1 MPKRRADADSRRFL
15 DEFESVRVSRF
26 RATGV
31 IDPAKR
37 NALIPFPNGRIK
49 LIGTAH
55 THLKYGGGFSYFI
68 CPKCA
73 RLTTKLFLID
83 DAPLCWQCCYALNIV
98 HRIRYGFGR
107 DERRR
112 ARDKVLDQLIAK
124 VESNVRLTF
133 KPVHPALGGRRA
145 ILANS
150 IRLKR
155 KIRERLVK
163 LRLHQLASQQTS
175 GNPTQ
180 GYQPLAETRQ
190 LINIEPIWRASN
202 TERLNKALDQAQQEI
217 INALNSNDPIKR
229 TLAARL
235 MLRTKQARDLGLA

>member
-1 MPKRRADADSRRFL
+1 MPKRRADAASRRFL
-15 DEFESVRVSRF
+15 DQFTCVKVSRL
-26 RATGV
+26 RADGT

-55 THLKYGGGFSYFI
+55 TRLKYGGGFSYFI

-73 RLTTKLFLID
+73 RITSKLFLID
-83 DAPLCWQCCYALNIV
+83 DAPLCWQCCEALNIV
-98 HRIRYGFGR
+98 HRSRYGFGR

-112 ARDKVLDQLIAK
+112 ARDKVLDELIAK
-124 VESNVRLTF
+124 VESNERLTF

-150 IRLKR
+150 RRLKR
-155 KIRERLVK
+155 SIRERLVK

-175 GNPTQ
+175 GKPTQ

-190 LINIEPIWRASN
+190 LINIDPIWRASS
-202 TERLNKALDQAQQEI
+202 TERLNKALDKAQQQI
-217 INALNSNDPIKR
+217 INALKSDDPAIR